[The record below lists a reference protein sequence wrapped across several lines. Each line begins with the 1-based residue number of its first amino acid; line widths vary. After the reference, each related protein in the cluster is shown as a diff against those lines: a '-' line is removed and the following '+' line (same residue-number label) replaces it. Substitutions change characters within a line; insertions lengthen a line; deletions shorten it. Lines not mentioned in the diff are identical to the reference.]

1 MKKITGILAVAAMAT
16 SLFAADFSAGA
27 RLSGEVL
34 KYDGNSEGV
43 TAISIKGD
51 NNPWNKPFA
60 LSVSSD
66 VAGASWKFTDN
77 VTVATG
83 VTVDEKKG
91 SVDVAKKG
99 HVLATSN
106 YQIWFKPVDMLTVKV
121 GNIAESMNTESID
134 WGGRVL
140 NYDSFGYECVVNTNG
155 ITFALSLVP
164 GEGNSLIT
172 KAKGAD
178 VAVGEVNAYFAY
190 GADFGT
196 ISAMADFK
204 STFKEIA
211 IAAGYKNTFDPVT
224 IFADVAFKTN
234 TDSSVSGL
242 VVDADAV
249 YNQDAINFQAYVKAD
264 MANLSNIGDTLALT
278 AIAKFTYALDAGKVY
293 VYFKDGNLMAKDF
306 ACTVKPGFTGNVGA
320 MGYEVAAQF
329 DIAKKVTVSVPV
341 SFDINF

>member
-1 MKKITGILAVAAMAT
+1 MKKIVGILAVAAMAT
-16 SLFAADFSAGA
+16 SMFAADFSAGA
-27 RLSGEVL
+27 RLSGEVF

-43 TAISIKGD
+43 TALSIKGD

-66 VAGASWKFTDN
+66 VAGATWKFTDN
-77 VTVATG
+77 VKVATDAK
-83 VTVDEKKG
+83 VDEKGNVK
-91 SVDVAKKG
+91 VDTKD

-106 YQIWFKPVDMLTVKV
+106 YQIWFKPVDMLTVKL

-140 NYDSFGYECVVNTNG
+140 NYDSFGYEFVVNTNG

-164 GEGNSLIT
+164 GEGNSLIK

-178 VAVGEVNAYFAY
+178 VEVGEVNAYFAY

-234 TDSSVSGL
+234 TESKVSGL

-264 MANLSNIGDTLALT
+264 MADLSNIGDTLALT

-306 ACTVKPGFTGNVGA
+306 ACTIKPGFTGNVGA